1 MWKNNTSDSFDALT
15 SMTLQPKRTPLRGGL
30 IGFGNVAAVAH
41 LPVWQECPDFD
52 IVAVMEPCAERVRL
66 VAAALPQVP
75 VYSTV
80 EAMLAEADLDFVDI
94 CTPPSFHADFA
105 VAACRAG
112 VHVFCEKPLVTRID
126 QAHALL
132 QAAKDSGCVVYTVN
146 NWHYSPQWMRVRE
159 LIEERA
165 VGNIQ
170 SVSLQVLRPPGS
182 GGGLSD
188 WRRTPDLAGGGIL
201 LDHGWHHIYLLL
213 MIMGT
218 SPLAVAARMK
228 PLSKDH
234 SGIEGTVELT
244 VSFPAARADVYLTWQ
259 ADVRSNFGTI
269 TGDLGTLYVNDDHI
283 VLSNGHGGEVQYDFA
298 EPLSRG
304 SHHLGWMRPV
314 IAEFRREL
322 TEPERRGI
330 NLSEAMMC
338 AQITHLAYQSH
349 GEGAQF
355 IAVPA
360 LPTGH

>member
-1 MWKNNTSDSFDALT
+1 
-15 SMTLQPKRTPLRGGL
+15 MTIRPQRTPLRGGL

-41 LPVWQECPDFD
+41 LPVWQESPDFD
-52 IVAVMEPCAERVRL
+52 IVAVMEPCVERARL
-66 VAAALPQVP
+66 AAALLPQVP

-80 EAMLAEADLDFVDI
+80 EAMLSEADLDFVDI
-94 CTPPSFHADFA
+94 CTPPFFHADIA

-126 QAHALL
+126 QTLALR
-132 QAAKDSGCVVYTVN
+132 QAATDSGSVVYTVD
-146 NWHYSPQWMRVRE
+146 NWRYSPQWVRVRE
-159 LIEERA
+159 LIEEKS
-165 VGNIQ
+165 VGTIQ

-218 SPLAVAARMK
+218 FPLAVAARMK

-244 VSFPAARADVYLTWQ
+244 VSFPAARATIYLTWE
-259 ADVRSNFGTI
+259 AEERSNFGTI
-269 TGDLGTLYVNDDHI
+269 TGDLGSLYVNDDHL
-283 VLSNGHGGEVQYDFA
+283 VLSNGHGSEVHYDFA

-304 SHHLGWMRPV
+304 SHHLDWMRPV

-322 TEPERRGI
+322 TEPERRGM

-338 AQITHLAYQSH
+338 AQIIHLAYQSH
-349 GEGAQF
+349 SEGARF